1 MDAVGP
7 RERKQFVYDALNAL
21 GIPYEVTEHPA
32 AFTVEEIDGLN
43 LPHGELIAKNLFLR
57 DDKGRRHFLLVLRKE
72 KRADLKAV
80 AAAVGLGRLG
90 FASEERL
97 ERFLGLKKGSVSPL
111 GVLNDGARC
120 VEVLLDVDLQELPGI
135 MVHPNDNTASV
146 LLRVEDLERLIRAH
160 GSRVTWITV

>member
-1 MDAVGP
+1 MDAVEP

-32 AFTVEEIDGLN
+32 AFTV
-43 LPHGELIAKNLFLR
+43 
-57 DDKGRRHFLLVLRKE
+57 DKGRRHFLLVLRKE

-80 AAAVGLGRLG
+80 AAAMGLGRLG

-120 VEVLLDVDLQELPGI
+120 VEVLLDADLQELPGI

-160 GSRVTWITV
+160 GSRVTWITI

>member
-1 MDAVGP
+1 M
-7 RERKQFVYDALNAL
+7 
-21 GIPYEVTEHPA
+21 
-32 AFTVEEIDGLN
+32 
-43 LPHGELIAKNLFLR
+43 
-57 DDKGRRHFLLVLRKE
+57 
-72 KRADLKAV
+72 
-80 AAAVGLGRLG
+80 GLGRLG

-120 VEVLLDVDLQELPGI
+120 VEVLLDADLQELPGI

-160 GSRVTWITV
+160 GSRVTWITI